1 MHTDRRS
8 LLLAT
13 AGLLVGGALRP
24 LPLWGAPRFRQDPFT
39 LGVAS
44 GDPLPDGFVLWT
56 RLAPEPLDG
65 GGMPDAA
72 VEVDWLVAADEQL
85 TRVLR
90 RGVALAHPDAAHSVH
105 VEVEGLEPARVYWYR
120 FRCGGQV
127 SRTGRTRT
135 APRHGA
141 PTEQLR
147 LAWASCQ
154 HFEQGYFTAYRH
166 LAADAPDLVLH
177 LGDYIYEGSWGEPV
191 RRHEGPECTDLAG
204 YRARHARYKL
214 DPDLQAAHAAAP
226 WLCTWDDHEVDND
239 YAGAE
244 SQDGGPPEQFLR
256 RRAAAYRAYWEH
268 LPLRRRVRPAG
279 PDALLYSA
287 SGWGDLA
294 GIFVLDNRQYRSDQP
309 CAEPGRH
316 GGQLLETC
324 AARLDPA
331 QTMLGPEQERW
342 LLAGL
347 GGSRQRWN
355 LLAQQMLMAPLDQ
368 KPGHGS
374 AWWTDG
380 WDGYAAARARILQH
394 LHSRQVPNPVVIGGD
409 IHSFWAN
416 DLKLDFDDPRSP
428 TVASEFVGT
437 SISSR
442 GVDHQRFSAMRA
454 DNPHV
459 KFFDSQVRGYAR
471 ATVTPKRWQTEFVSL
486 GQAVV
491 TDPAAPARVL
501 SRWVVEAGQAGVQAD

>member
-1 MHTDRRS
+1 MPLSRRDFVLTS
-8 LLLAT
+8 AALFA
-13 AGLLVGGALRP
+13 GGALRP
-24 LPLWGAPRFRQDPFT
+24 LKLLAAPRFPTNPFT

-72 VEVDWLVAADEQL
+72 VEVEWLVADDEKL
-85 TRVLR
+85 GRVVQ
-90 RGVALAHPDAAHSVH
+90 RGVALAHPDSAHSVH
-105 VEVEGLEPARVYWYR
+105 VEVEGLDPARVYWYR
-120 FRCGGQV
+120 FRCGNQV
-127 SRTGRTRT
+127 SRTGRSRT
-135 APRHGA
+135 APRLGA
-141 PTEQLR
+141 PTERLR

-177 LGDYIYEGSWGEPV
+177 LGDYIYESSGGDPV

-244 SQDGGPPEQFLR
+244 SQDGDPPADFLR

-268 LPLRRRVRPAG
+268 LPLRRRARPAG

-294 GIFVLDNRQYRSDQP
+294 GLFVLDNRQYRSDQP
-309 CAEPGRH
+309 CGTPGNG
-316 GGQLLETC
+316 GGQVLETC
-324 AARLDPA
+324 AARLAPE
-331 QTMLGPEQERW
+331 QTLLGPAQERW

-355 LLAQQMLMAPLDQ
+355 VLAQQMLMAPLDQ
-368 KPGHGS
+368 KPGEGE

-380 WDGYAAARARILQH
+380 WDGYPAARARILQH
-394 LHSRQVPNPVVIGGD
+394 LHSRQVPNPVVLGGD

-416 DLKLDFDDPRSP
+416 DLSLDAAEPGAAV
-428 TVASEFVGT
+428 VASEFVGT
-437 SISSR
+437 SITSR
-442 GVDHQRFSAMRA
+442 GVDYAKFSAMRA
-454 DNPHV
+454 DNPQV
-459 KFFDSQVRGYAR
+459 RFFDSRVRGYAR
-471 ATVTPKRWQTEFVSL
+471 ATLTHRQWQTEFVSV

-491 TDPAAPARVL
+491 RDPQTPSTVLARF
-501 SRWVVEAGQAGVQAD
+501 VVEAGRPGVQLA